1 MKQKFSTLQSPNS
14 FFPSSCCNW
23 SCLLFNLLRFGG
35 WVEAA
40 GGIRCCC
47 RIFLSFGF
55 RIVGT
60 LECFLKEHLLFGEGE
75 NHRIGSLQLYFSM
88 TYFHLLLPNQLQIAW
103 FVQGAAVEGP
113 ATSGSSKQLEVSTAV
128 AGFTLAAMLHPS
140 CFVHS
145 AFITCHN
152 KTVHRRM
159 ETNFERWLHETK
171 VLHQQFFA
179 KQLLQLEL
187 CLSALQSSSVRRL
200 VLG

>member
-1 MKQKFSTLQSPNS
+1 MPSPTQER
-14 FFPSSCCNW
+14 
-23 SCLLFNLLRFGG
+23 L
-35 WVEAA
+35 
-40 GGIRCCC
+40 
-47 RIFLSFGF
+47 
-55 RIVGT
+55 VGT
-60 LECFLKEHLLFGEGE
+60 LECSLKEHLLFGEGE

-88 TYFHLLLPNQLQIAW
+88 TYFHLLLPNPLQIAW
-103 FVQGAAVEGP
+103 FVQGTAVEGP

-145 AFITCHN
+145 SFITCHN

-171 VLHQQFFA
+171 VLHSPISQQFFS

-187 CLSALQSSSVRRL
+187 SALQSSPVRRL
-200 VLG
+200 G